1 MRKLLLLPLL
11 FGLVS
16 PSIAHNQFN
25 GGCGSHCVVKS
36 GWKSDPGFNSHSHS
50 HSNNKQIKIINE
62 ENSQTSSIDNQV
74 DDSKIQEDDSK
85 INLKTTAEPKN
96 SIAIYILIAILVTVI
111 PFVTWRYFTK

>member
-16 PSIAHNQFN
+16 PAIAHNEFN
-25 GGCGSHCVVKS
+25 GGCGNHCVVKS
-36 GWKSDPGFNSHSHS
+36 GWKSDPGLNSNST
-50 HSNNKQIKIINE
+50 NKQIKINNQ
-62 ENSQTSSIDNQV
+62 ENSQPSSIDNQV
-74 DDSKIQEDDSK
+74 DDSKI
-85 INLKTTAEPKN
+85 NLKRTAEPKN